1 MKTSKEIRQMY
12 IDFFVK
18 HDHKVIDSSS
28 LIPKDDPSLLWN
40 NAGVTPIKKYFD
52 GSVIPDSNRLVSYQ
66 KCLRTND
73 IESVGDDTH
82 HTFFEMLGNFSI
94 GDYFKKEAI
103 EMSYELLTSKD
114 YFNIDINKIYVTIYP
129 DDEEAY
135 SIWKSLGLS
144 DDHIIRLEG
153 NFWEIGEGPCG
164 PDSEIFYDRGP
175 EYDKDNIGIK
185 LLKEE
190 IENNRYVE
198 IWNNVFSQ
206 YNSKEGLNREQYPE
220 LPKKNIDTGMGFER
234 IVMVLQNKNSSYDT
248 DLFMP
253 IISEIE
259 KLCNKTYDSS
269 KEFRIIADHIRA
281 IVFAISDGA
290 LFSNEGRGYVLRRLL
305 RRAVRQGRKLGV
317 NDTFMYKLVDIVV
330 INMKYAYNNLDNNVE
345 YIKSIVLKEEELFNK
360 TLVSGEKRLNELM
373 NNSSDKV
380 ISGEEVF
387 KLYDTYGFPFE
398 LTNEI
403 LSENGYLVNKDEF
416 DKYMDNQKNL
426 ARQAR
431 NNEYSMNIQNEE
443 LINFKDVSKFI
454 GYTNDE
460 CDCKVIGMFK
470 DNKLVSKCDDECY
483 IMLSETPFYA
493 EMGGQINDTGI
504 IYNDDVK
511 MNVLSVL
518 SAPNKQHMHLVS
530 IDGIINVGDSIKC
543 KINVNRRRS
552 IEKNHSAT
560 HLLHKALKEVIDGN
574 IYQCGSRVDE
584 YSLRFDFSYSKKIT
598 DEDIINV
605 ESKVNEYI
613 KNNSDVIINEDSLEN
628 ARKNNVTALFDE
640 KYEDVVRIVNIGD
653 YAELCGGTHVK
664 NTSEIIAFAIK
675 SLENKGLNVYRIEAT
690 TDNNIENQ
698 LYEKI
703 KTYNIEMIKL
713 LEKSKKIIDSALKDG
728 IELKLD
734 IKIDNSKPKSYSDII
749 FNRDEVNNVRIK
761 VNELENKYFDIKSK
775 KALENIKYFE
785 DKIVKNN
792 DFDYLIMK
800 IDNYDI
806 NVLKQIIDVLINKMN
821 NGFIFIANIVND
833 NVNYISKSNNINI
846 NSGELIKI
854 ASTRS
859 KGNGGGSHSF
869 GQGGGTDVSN
879 LDILLE
885 EISNVVIKLKKW

>member
-144 DDHIIRLEG
+144 DDHIVRLEG

-530 IDGIINVGDSIKC
+530 IDGIINVGDSVKC

-664 NTSEIIAFAIK
+664 NTSEIITFAIK

-854 ASTRS
+854 TSTRS

-885 EISNVVIKLKKW
+885 EISNVVIKLKK

>member
-640 KYEDVVRIVNIGD
+640 KYENVVRIVNIGD

-885 EISNVVIKLKKW
+885 EISNIVIKLKK